1 MLSSKTPSYTN
12 DVVNPD
18 PEINHP
24 AIGVPPFQET
34 TFFADAVI
42 CGNMWGLCKVDIQ
55 IDWISMVI
63 LSAMGTIGG
72 APKLAKLVQIT
83 PISYMI
89 YGNYV

>member
-1 MLSSKTPSYTN
+1 
-12 DVVNPD
+12 
-18 PEINHP
+18 
-24 AIGVPPFQET
+24 
-34 TFFADAVI
+34 
-42 CGNMWGLCKVDIQ
+42 MWELCKVDIP